1 MTLSDF
7 FYMFDI
13 YSSVSVYFNFI
24 CFYCH
29 KLFCHMTLLYI
40 KKNMWCFCEKVFLFY
55 LIFLWMVKY
64 YQIFFNLLQL

>member
-40 KKNMWCFCEKVFLFY
+40 KKKICDVFVKRFFY
-55 LIFLWMVKY
+55 FI
-64 YQIFFNLLQL
+64 